1 MGGRWSTLNELDR
14 HVLTDERERLPEGCK
29 EPMAGGTPKEKER
42 EKNKGIL
49 KRKEEKRGLG

>member
-1 MGGRWSTLNELDR
+1 MNDLDP
-14 HVLTDERERLPEGCK
+14 HVLTADREGLPEGCK